1 MVEPYVDSLS
11 IIGNN
16 LDLLNEINSN
26 SNLRKKFSKQS
37 LVDYNKERINNI
49 IYDLDNNKTNEKT
62 SKNFKEKP
70 FTIFNN
76 IFTDLHRLFGAD
88 RVKNTG
94 LESAQINNEA
104 ALDTFNKYVEDD
116 KTIIS
121 ELFYG
126 KKKEEKFCKI
136 CKITQYNYMYQR
148 AIDLNMEKYGSDI
161 NLEDEIIELISK
173 EKNKEFCPMCSQIRN
188 LEITKTT
195 IELPKIMVIV
205 FRNNQSNIR
214 INYDK
219 YILDDNYE
227 LIGAE
232 TTYTPKTNV
241 FGLFFRCFKPLPT
254 KYKLYSNST
263 IDEKRSELIREQPY
277 VLYYKKNEKK
287 SKKKKKRGNTIK
299 NNEKI
304 LSSNESINNKNDIT
318 INKKE
323 KKSFIKNNIN
333 DEGSVN
339 KYKNKSQTN
348 SKKNMITL
356 YFNFNN
362 MKELFLDTNDSE
374 IFDNILDE
382 LYNKYGIKIKNII
395 FNEQKINLKK
405 TPKSYGIK
413 DKAKIKVLDE
423 MDF

>member
-11 IIGNN
+11 VIGNN

-76 IFTDLHRLFGAD
+76 IFTDLHRLFGGD
-88 RVKNTG
+88 RVKNSG

-104 ALDTFNKYVEDD
+104 ALDSFNKFVEDD

-136 CKITQYNYMYQR
+136 CKITQYNYLYQR

-161 NLEDEIIELISK
+161 NLEDEINELISK

-232 TTYTPKTNV
+232 TTYTPKSNV

-254 KYKLYSNST
+254 KHKLYSNST

-277 VLYYKKNEKK
+277 VLYYKKKEKK
-287 SKKKKKRGNTIK
+287 SKKKKKRGNTIN

-318 INKKE
+318 INKKG
-323 KKSFIKNNIN
+323 KKSFIKNNIK
-333 DEGSVN
+333 DEGNVN
-339 KYKNKSQTN
+339 KFKNKSQTN

-374 IFDNILDE
+374 IFDDILDE